1 MVYARCYVLLQKNQ
15 MQKNLAK
22 PAMLMVLLVVA
33 VIGGWEICLRQRGI
47 SIAYDDGGP
56 MWSDKRAM
64 VYEDKADVFIG
75 SSRIKY
81 DLDVDTWKQLTG
93 RHAVQLSLEGHSP
106 LPFLLDLAD
115 DPKFRGRLV
124 VDVTELL
131 YFSDLPPYLAD
142 SKTDVEYYKK
152 QTPAQRASF
161 LIDHG
166 VESQFVFLDQRF
178 LSLNAML
185 GNLPFTDRPGVKGD
199 PKFPIEF
206 WRQDFSRQTKMTP
219 RFVSDTTLQN
229 QVTGVWSFFLDLG
242 AKMPPP
248 KVDPA
253 PGIIRQSK
261 EAVEKIRARGGEVV
275 FIRTPSSGRFWAVE
289 QVAFPRAKFFDELVQ
304 EAGVKG
310 YFFTDYPGLAKY
322 VPTEWSHLSPE
333 NAVGFTRE
341 LVKVLPASFTN

>member
-131 YFSDLPPYLAD
+131 YFSDCILRDRQPEP
-142 SKTDVEYYKK
+142 S
-152 QTPAQRASF
+152 
-161 LIDHG
+161 G
-166 VESQFVFLDQRF
+166 VEGLRDVH
-178 LSLNAML
+178 
-185 GNLPFTDRPGVKGD
+185 
-199 PKFPIEF
+199 
-206 WRQDFSRQTKMTP
+206 
-219 RFVSDTTLQN
+219 
-229 QVTGVWSFFLDLG
+229 
-242 AKMPPP
+242 
-248 KVDPA
+248 
-253 PGIIRQSK
+253 IIRSLYQSVNTHAPVK
-261 EAVEKIRARGGEVV
+261 L
-275 FIRTPSSGRFWAVE
+275 E
-289 QVAFPRAKFFDELVQ
+289 QIQRQHHPRLKQ
-304 EAGVKG
+304 EIYRPRIVKPKL
-310 YFFTDYPGLAKY
+310 FHVSA
-322 VPTEWSHLSPE
+322 PT
-333 NAVGFTRE
+333 A
-341 LVKVLPASFTN
+341 

>member
-1 MVYARCYVLLQKNQ
+1 

-22 PAMLMVLLVVA
+22 PAMLMLLLVVA
-33 VIGGWEICLRQRGI
+33 VIGGWEIYLRERGI
-47 SIAYDDGGP
+47 TIAYDDGGP

-81 DLDVDTWKQLTG
+81 DLDVDTWEQLTG

-115 DPKFRGRLV
+115 DPKFGGRLV

-131 YFSDLPPYLAD
+131 YFSDLPPYMAD

-161 LIDHG
+161 LIDHML
-166 VESQFVFLDQRF
+166 ESQFVFLDQRF

-185 GNLPFTDRPGVKGD
+185 SNLHFTDRPGIIGD

-206 WRQDFSRQTKMTP
+206 WRQDFSRQTKMAP
-219 RFVSDTTLQN
+219 RFVADTALQN
-229 QVTGVWSFFLDLG
+229 QVTAVWNFYLDLG

-248 KVDPA
+248 RVNPV
-253 PGIIRQSK
+253 PGIIQQSK

-289 QVAFPRAKFFDELVQ
+289 QVVFPREKFFDELVR
-304 EAGVKG
+304 ETGTKG

-322 VPTEWSHLSPE
+322 APTEWSHLSPH
-333 NAVGFTRE
+333 NAVRFTRE
-341 LVKVLPASFTN
+341 LIKVLPESYTN